1 MNKLKLYKTLFL
13 WMILAAVLPVLSF
26 AQDVQ
31 DVGVAPTQQV
41 AVMPGAGNYI
51 VGIIAGVIL
60 AVAFQLILTNLS
72 VASGLTMLS
81 TVTGGKK
88 GKHNVHVSHSS
99 HDHSDESPSVNE
111 SIRTISSA
119 FGIWTLLTASIALF
133 FASWLATELSLTSNR
148 TVGMVL
154 GLVIWGLFYVAM
166 MTIEVSAVSSLVGS
180 LVRLAATGLRT
191 AYNMTASIFSKSD
204 EDKAADTAAKVA
216 GAVREEIFGDA
227 DADDLKKTIQNY
239 VNQLKPQRI
248 DPEHMAMEFAKMLD
262 HTEIRAIQDHSTPFL
277 DTDTLVATLRTHG
290 YTEESAR
297 PVAEKFSSAFSK
309 IKEEAKSD
317 KDTASKI
324 TDSALEMSGM
334 SKEEA
339 EKTRMQFEDYLRSTN
354 KEELNPDAIK
364 RDLERLFTDPKDAAN
379 SLKNRLSH
387 IDRQDV
393 ARVIAQR
400 QDISQEEAE
409 RMVDKVYMVID
420 QITNKT
426 SDLKEGVISK
436 LRNYMNSL
444 DRPELQYEGVAH
456 DVEKLFHDPKAG
468 AEALANRVK
477 SMDRDTIKA
486 IIASRQ
492 DMSDEDAER
501 IVSKIESARDSFLM
515 KIDQMKH
522 EIERRVDMAKQ
533 ETVHQADEVRKTAST
548 AAWWAFGTAVVSGIA
563 AAIGGMVGV

>member
-1 MNKLKLYKTLFL
+1 
-13 WMILAAVLPVLSF
+13 MIAAAAVIPAVTY
-26 AQDVQ
+26 AQAVV
-31 DVGVAPTQQV
+31 DVGVAPAQPIAAAT
-41 AVMPGAGNYI
+41 PGAGSYI
-51 VGIIAGVIL
+51 VGIIAGVVL

-81 TVTGGKK
+81 TVTSGKKK
-88 GKHNVHVSHSS
+88 GKNLNASHNNESS
-99 HDHSDESPSVNE
+99 SVNE

-133 FASWLATELSLTSNR
+133 FASWLATELSLTTSR

-180 LVRLAATGLRT
+180 LVRLAATGLKT
-191 AYNMTASIFSKSD
+191 AYNMTASIFSKS
-204 EDKAADTAAKVA
+204 EENKAADTAAKVA
-216 GAVREEIFGDA
+216 GAVREEIFGA
-227 DADDLKKTIQNY
+227 SDADDLKSQIQNY
-239 VNQLKPQRI
+239 VNQMKPQKI
-248 DPEHMAMEFAKMLD
+248 SPEKMAMEFAKMLD
-262 HTEIRAIQDHSTPFL
+262 HTEIRAIEDHSAPFI

-290 YTEESAR
+290 YDEENAHST
-297 PVAEKFSSAFSK
+297 AEKFSNAFSK
-309 IKEEAKSD
+309 IKEEAKSG
-317 KDTASKI
+317 KDTTSKVM
-324 TDSALEMSGM
+324 DSALEMSGM

-339 EKTRMQFEDYLRSTN
+339 ENTRRQFEDYLRSTN

-400 QDISQEEAE
+400 QDISQQEAE
-409 RMVDKVYMVID
+409 KTVDKVYMVID
-420 QITNKT
+420 QITNKS
-426 SDLKEGVISK
+426 SDVKNSIQNK

-444 DRPELQYEGVAH
+444 GRPELKYEGVAH
-456 DVEKLFHDPKAG
+456 DVEKLFNDPKAG

-486 IIASRQ
+486 LIASR
-492 DMSDEDAER
+492 SDISNEDAER
-501 IVSKIESARDSFLM
+501 IVSKIESARDSFLS
-515 KIDQMKH
+515 KIDQMKS
-522 EIERRVDMAKQ
+522 EIERRVEVAKQ
-533 ETVHQADEVRKTAST
+533 ETIHEADEVRKTAST
-548 AAWWAFGTAVVSGIA
+548 AAWWAFGTAVISGIA
-563 AAIGGMVGV
+563 AAIGGMIAV